1 MAQKTIQVA
10 DKPTLDEIK
19 KEIGNI
25 KNSIQDVATNA
36 LVTGMTH
43 AKRFTSDAIFTV
55 PNGITEIIMLGC
67 GSGKGGYAGNFL
79 LPTRYTVVP
88 GEEINIVCGM
98 DSTAGYKDTVITS
111 PSLGT
116 IKLLAGTISR
126 SIENTILGI
135 PLGIQGGK
143 GGSGNYGTYA
153 GGNGGHGGLYGI
165 GGGGAGGS
173 GYNTGNS
180 SYYTGNAG
188 EYPGGAGGGGY
199 SSASHGS
206 VASPHPFGNNA
217 GKSASNP
224 YGGQGGNG
232 IYYGAGGGFAG
243 SGSTPGAAGNPSS
256 GMVQIE
262 W

>member
-1 MAQKTIQVA
+1 MTERRVKMQKTIQVA

-19 KEIGNI
+19 KAIGNI
-25 KNSIQDVATNA
+25 KNRIQDVATNALVDVSTNA

-55 PNGITEIIMLGC
+55 PNAITEIIMLGC
-67 GSGKGGYAGNFL
+67 GRGKGGYAGNFL

-153 GGNGGHGGLYGI
+153 GGNGGHRLW
-165 GGGGAGGS
+165 
-173 GYNTGNS
+173 NS
-180 SYYTGNAG
+180 ES
-188 EYPGGAGGGGY
+188 
-199 SSASHGS
+199 
-206 VASPHPFGNNA
+206 
-217 GKSASNP
+217 
-224 YGGQGGNG
+224 
-232 IYYGAGGGFAG
+232 
-243 SGSTPGAAGNPSS
+243 
-256 GMVQIE
+256 
-262 W
+262 